1 VIGWAKLVRSA
12 SPDLAC
18 QCVTRLGTE
27 RHGVARKATLSAEL
41 ARVHLQPRNPLDA
54 VLLRVEDDQVTVGL
68 LQHIHGGRRTTM
80 EVIFSAGSHIFG
92 PIEPTST
99 YAKDQQSLS
108 RSANR

>member
-1 VIGWAKLVRSA
+1 
-12 SPDLAC
+12 
-18 QCVTRLGTE
+18 
-27 RHGVARKATLSAEL
+27 
-41 ARVHLQPRNPLDA
+41 
-54 VLLRVEDDQVTVGL
+54 
-68 LQHIHGGRRTTM
+68 M